1 MMTRFRHMLP
11 AVLFLCVPMLS
22 GAQVK
27 YLEFMDAAPKAFPIR
42 TVHCD
47 AVERPPVIDGEMDDA
62 VWASAD
68 VLSDFAVTDYV
79 KQGEPATRRTEV
91 RFLHDDRNLYVAF
104 VCHEPDTAK
113 MRQAT
118 ARFDCPDILYDD
130 RIELLIDARHDHA
143 NLVRLVV
150 NPLGVMY
157 DTNLCRP
164 VQYALSYQT
173 GDDNWNTE
181 WRAKVRRH
189 ADRWCGEIAIAL
201 DRFSEEGIAPGDT
214 WGINVVRDSRADL
227 GDGAR
232 FERLSPERELSAL
245 VPVRSRVMGRISD
258 RYIEP
263 ILYADLL
270 FDQRR
275 LEVSELR
282 FNEAYANYNGSIWQK
297 PQFYGENPLF
307 IRAKNLSSAPLDL
320 LCTVSATDSEG
331 RILRRES
338 RFAIA
343 PGLQA
348 EHAARIP
355 VRRAGRLPFEVE
367 LTDAATGE
375 RLYRTS
381 YATRVPAFVE
391 FDLAAAYAVDTTRKT
406 DAVIAV
412 APVAVPGTMR
422 GCVLDLTL
430 RDGAGREIASERLS
444 GLEEFVFV
452 PCFAGVDWTSM
463 AGGDYAIDCRLT
475 DASGRVAATHVQRFT
490 RSVPT
495 PAGALSAAWAPY
507 SFGGRSGN
515 SVTVR
520 FPAGE
525 RFVFWE
531 HASYI
536 PWWDLAGMGV
546 TYEFMECWGYGNQG
560 CNEPMQDKE
569 NRYSRPRIVENSPAR
584 VVVEWR
590 YAFSDANYRILFK
603 EWVNEYYYLYPDGSG
618 VREVRL
624 WANSNVNHEVLQ
636 PQYVFPSGVV
646 PRQMFTDTAAEL
658 FNLAGERIV
667 NRPDAPILKNPEST
681 GTWSEEIMRI
691 HLRDRKHPY
700 LVWSKQ
706 NGLFDDPVNNALI
719 KGDVCRSLGG
729 HWPMRQLNVDVYSIV
744 DTSEPYHSWLG
755 ALQAR
760 VSAERI
766 PNRWAHLIGLADF
779 SNDRLRT
786 IADNWLNPPA
796 LRVGGGTF
804 EGYDAVQKAYL
815 LRPAR
820 GAHRCVVQLSGA
832 GEQGVVNPVFIL
844 KGAASGAAEVCVNGR
859 PVPRGEY
866 EAAPVEHDYEAA
878 TLVWLGRTVQEGDR
892 VEITI
897 Q

>member
-1 MMTRFRHMLP
+1 MTQFCHMLL
-11 AVLFLCVPMLS
+11 AALCVPALV

-27 YLEFMDAAPKAFPIR
+27 YMAFMDAEPKEFPIR

-47 AVERPPVIDGEMDDA
+47 AVERPPVIDGKLDDV
-62 VWASAD
+62 VWGSAD
-68 VLSDFAVTDYV
+68 VLSDFAITDYV
-79 KQGEPATRRTEV
+79 KQGQPATRRTEV
-91 RFLHDDRNLYVAF
+91 RFLHDDRNFYVGF
-104 VCHEPDTAK
+104 VCHEPDSSR
-113 MRQAT
+113 MRMAT

-130 RIELLIDARHDHA
+130 RIELLIDTGHDHA
-143 NLVRLVV
+143 DLVRLVV
-150 NPLGVMY
+150 NALGIMY
-157 DTNLCRP
+157 DTKLCRP

-181 WRAKVRRH
+181 WRAKVQRY
-189 ADRWCGEIAIAL
+189 ADRWTGEIAIAL
-201 DRFSEEGIAPGDT
+201 DRFSERGIASGDT
-214 WGINVVRDSRADL
+214 WGINVVRDSRADF

-232 FERLSPERELSAL
+232 FERLSPDREVSAL

-275 LEVSELR
+275 LEVEELR

-307 IRAKNLSSAPLDL
+307 IRAKNLSDAPLEL
-320 LCTVSATDSEG
+320 LCTVSAIDSED
-331 RILRRES
+331 RILQRES
-338 RFAIA
+338 RFAVA
-343 PGLQA
+343 PGQEI
-348 EHAARIP
+348 EHAAQIP
-355 VRRAGRLPFEVE
+355 VYRSGRLPFVVE
-367 LTDAATGE
+367 LTDAKTGE
-375 RLYRTS
+375 QLYRTS
-381 YATRVPAFVE
+381 YATRIPSFVE
-391 FDLAAAYAVDTTRKT
+391 FDLAAAYVVDTIRKT
-406 DAVIAV
+406 DSSIAV
-412 APVAVPGTMR
+412 APVTVPGTMR

-430 RDGAGREIASERLS
+430 CDSTGREIASERLS
-444 GLEEFVFV
+444 GLDEFAFV
-452 PCFAGVDWTSM
+452 PCFTEIDWATM
-463 AGGDYAIDCRLT
+463 PEGDYVIDCRLT
-475 DASGRVAATHVQRFT
+475 DVSNQVVATHMQRFT
-490 RSVPT
+490 RSVLNPSS
-495 PAGALSAAWAPY
+495 ALSASWAPY

-531 HASYI
+531 HASYV

-569 NRYSRPRIVENSPAR
+569 NRYSCPRIIENSPAR

-646 PRQMFTDTAAEL
+646 PRQMFTNTVAEL

-667 NRPDAPILKNPEST
+667 NRTDKPILKNPEST
-681 GTWSEEIMRI
+681 GTWNEEIMRI

-700 LVWSKQ
+700 LVWSKD
-706 NGLFDDPVNNALI
+706 NGLFDNPVNNALI

-729 HWPMRQLNVDVYSIV
+729 HWPLRRLNVDVYSIV
-744 DTSEPYHSWLG
+744 DTNEPYHSWLG
-755 ALQAR
+755 ALQSR
-760 VSAERI
+760 VSADRI
-766 PNRWAHLIGLADF
+766 PNRWAHLIGVADF

-796 LRVGGGTF
+796 LHVRGGNF

-815 LRPAR
+815 LRLTQGER
-820 GAHRCVVQLSGA
+820 RCVVQLSDAKGQ
-832 GEQGVVNPVFIL
+832 EVINPVFIL
-844 KGAASGAAEVCVNGR
+844 KGVASGVAEVRVNNC
-859 PVPRGEY
+859 PVPRGKY
-866 EAAPVEHDYEAA
+866 EAAPVKHDYEECM
-878 TLVWLGRTVQEGDR
+878 LVWLGRTVSDDEK

-897 Q
+897 R